1 MNVLETDEYVLTA
14 GSIVVSSEENCVFP
28 SPRMKLQQM
37 SDNKIKQAEVK
48 SLGVLPTFV
57 FFNRKV
63 IKKMEHINVASL

>member
-1 MNVLETDEYVLTA
+1 MNLLKTNEYVLTT

-37 SDNKIKQAEVK
+37 PDNKIKQAEVK
-48 SLGVLPTFV
+48 SQGVPTTFV

-63 IKKMEHINVASL
+63 IKMEHINVASL